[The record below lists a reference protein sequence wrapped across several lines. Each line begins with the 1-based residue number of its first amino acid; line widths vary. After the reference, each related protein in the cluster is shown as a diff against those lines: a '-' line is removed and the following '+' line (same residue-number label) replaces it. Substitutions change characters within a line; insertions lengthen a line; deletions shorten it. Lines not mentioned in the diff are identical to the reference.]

1 MPHKE
6 SSRLNRQ
13 HKPNL
18 NKVEFDH
25 LSPMADSNYTLLS
38 NLYQKL
44 RAEYPY
50 VFGWVRSF
58 AEIHVLTSK
67 PPRDKLLFRP
77 DIDYLGDP
85 IAIKQEVL
93 ISLGVPYGFTFEFVQ
108 GQFIEGLIIFD
119 SDEKNMFAPYIM
131 LGSTALR
138 TNNHRTNY
146 HELLLKQISSKY
158 EAPSSVNLQEFTQG
172 LLELIKAMDNLNRH
186 EDKWMDILSGGPLTQ
201 EWVKRIVVF
210 YSKHPPRRVGVE
222 MVDDIVVALNEA
234 VSRYLST

>member
-1 MPHKE
+1 MSHKK

-13 HKPNL
+13 HKPDL

-44 RAEYPY
+44 RAEYPH
-50 VFGWVRSF
+50 VFDWVRSF
-58 AEIHVLTSK
+58 AEIHVLTSN

-85 IAIKQEVL
+85 IAIKQDVL

-119 SDEKNMFAPYIM
+119 SDEKNMFAPYVM
-131 LGSTALR
+131 LSSLAFR
-138 TNNHRTNY
+138 TNNHD
-146 HELLLKQISSKY
+146 LLLKQISSKY
-158 EAPSSVNLQEFTQG
+158 EVSSSVNLQEFTQG
-172 LLELIKAMDNLNRH
+172 LLELIKAMDDLNRH
-186 EDKWMDILSGGPLTQ
+186 EDKWMDVLSGGPLTQ
-201 EWVKRIVVF
+201 EWVKRIAVF
-210 YSKHPPRRVGVE
+210 YSKYPPRRVGVE
-222 MVDDIVVALNEA
+222 MVDDIVVALNKA